1 MVRPS
6 DSAGV
11 CPVTR
16 VRTPSER
23 ITLTGRDRMPILTAR
38 SVAVPRTGARV
49 TTPLLSLT
57 WTDHVTGHQGFLV
70 VDRLVRG
77 VASGGLRMRPGCTL
91 DEVTGLAR
99 GMTMKEAL
107 HYDPEARY
115 IPLGGA
121 KGGIDCDPRDPAA
134 YGLLVRYLRAVRP
147 YVESCWTTGEDLGLS
162 QDLVDRAAAEAGL
175 VSSIQAVYPLLDDEA
190 TARRR
195 LADAFAVEVD
205 GIGLDELAGGCG
217 VAESVLAALDLAGVP
232 YAGTRVAVQGL
243 GTMGGATARFL
254 TRAGLTVVAVADIKG
269 TVFNP
274 AGLDVEALLA
284 ARDAYGTVDR
294 SALRPADRELPGDAW
309 LSLDA
314 EVLVPAAVSYT
325 IDTGNQERVRA
336 RWIVEAANMP
346 VLPAAE
352 ALLAARGVTVL
363 PDVVVNSGTNA
374 WWWWTLFGDIGPDAD
389 EAFAHIR
396 RSMRALVEQLLT
408 RAEADGISPR
418 AAAHALVADR
428 LPVIADRFG
437 WYR

>member
-1 MVRPS
+1 M
-6 DSAGV
+6 
-11 CPVTR
+11 
-16 VRTPSER
+16 
-23 ITLTGRDRMPILTAR
+23 
-38 SVAVPRTGARV
+38 

-57 WTDHVTGHQGFLV
+57 WTDHVTGRQGFLV

-77 VASGGLRMRPGCTL
+77 VSSGGLRMREGCTL

-107 HYDPEARY
+107 HYDPEGRY

-134 YGLLVRYLRAVRP
+134 YGILVRFLRATGP
-147 YVESCWTTGEDLGLS
+147 YVECFWTTGEDLGLT
-162 QDLVDRAAAEAGL
+162 QDLVDRAATEAGL
-175 VSSIQAVYPLLDDEA
+175 VSSIQAVYPLLDDETA
-190 TARRR
+190 ARRR
-195 LADAFAVEVD
+195 LAEAFAVEVD

-217 VAESVLAALDLAGVP
+217 VAESVLAALDRAGVP

-254 TRAGLTVVAVADIKG
+254 ARAGLHVVAVADIKG
-269 TVFNP
+269 TIANP

-284 ARDAYGTVDR
+284 GRDAYGTVDR
-294 SALRPADRELPGDAW
+294 AVLRPGDRELPGDAW
-309 LSLDA
+309 LSADA
-314 EVLVPAAVSYT
+314 EVLVPAAVSYA
-325 IDTGNQERVRA
+325 IDASNQGRITA

-363 PDVVVNSGTNA
+363 PDVVVNSATNA
-374 WWWWTLFGDIGPDAD
+374 WWWWTLFGDIGADAE
-389 EAFAHIR
+389 EAFAHTR
-396 RSMRALVEQLLT
+396 RAMRALVELMLA
-408 RAEADGISPR
+408 RAEADGSSPR
-418 AAAHALVADR
+418 AAAHAIVADR
-428 LPVIADRFG
+428 LPVIAERFG